1 MRNQK
6 KQPDSD
12 VSKIDYGIILSV
24 MLLALIS
31 LITIYS
37 TTYMMSTTP
46 SLRPTIMQVLWYI
59 IGGVAVI
66 VLMQFDSEQLW
77 RLAPIAYGLGVLL
90 LILIL
95 IFYDRRSYALQG
107 AKSWFVFGPISFQPS
122 EVVKISLIMMLGRVI
137 TKHNM
142 ETSQRTLNTDWKLL
156 LQIGLWSLPL
166 LVLIMAQNDLGTV
179 LVYLAIIIG
188 MTLMSG
194 VSWKILLP
202 VFGVI
207 GLIGG
212 VLIYLVIYN
221 RDILL
226 KVGFMP
232 YQFSRIDSWLNPFE
246 DSRGDAFQ
254 LAQSMKAIGSGRLFG
269 KGLGMS
275 EVYVPVRESDMI
287 FSTIG
292 ENFGFIG
299 GCILIF
305 VYFLLIYQMV
315 RICFDTKNEF
325 YAYMSTGVIMMI
337 LFHVLENVGMTIG
350 LLPITGIPLPFIS
363 QGGSALLGNMMAI
376 GLVMSMR
383 YHYKSYMFSE
393 EEEHYGMH

>member
-59 IGGVAVI
+59 IGAVAVI
-66 VLMQFDSEQLW
+66 VFMQFDSEQLW
-77 RLAPIAYGLGVLL
+77 KLAPIAYGLGVLL